1 MRKILTFIAATLITG
16 SLFAGGLVTNSN
28 QSAMFTRLQNRNAS
42 TSIDAVYYNP
52 AGLTKLG
59 DGFHLS
65 LNNQIIKQ
73 TKTVRNNYS
82 YLNGTPVDYVGDVNA
97 PVYPGVYVA
106 YKTGKLAISA
116 GFNPIGGGGGAKYN
130 KGLPSFEMG
139 ISDLVP
145 GLASK
150 LSPFATSIPGVN
162 SITGYKADIYFEG
175 TSVYFGYQ
183 ANVSYALSDA
193 LSIALGA
200 RMVSAKNTYSGYIRN
215 TQILTPTAFGTSG
228 GWQAPGAYL
237 RFVAGLLPEP
247 YKTALNTSATGLDSQ
262 TSVEADAEQKGT
274 GYTPIISLNF
284 SPSDKLNLA
293 IKYEFKTKLELTTTV
308 KDGKNAGG
316 MFIDGGKTVADMPA
330 ILSLGAEYKAM
341 ENLML
346 TASMNTYFDKNV
358 DYDGS
363 TTVDVPMIKKN
374 FLEYGLG
381 AEYSVSEKLRAS
393 LGWVATSTGVNS
405 DYQNDQRYSTNTNSF
420 GAGIGFKIS
429 PMIDLNLGGQYT
441 MYKEG
446 SKNITHLLGT
456 TSVPGIIETYNK
468 KTMIFAIGLDFTFG
482 K

>member
-1 MRKILTFIAATLITG
+1 MRKILTFIAAILIAG
-16 SLFAGGLVTNSN
+16 NLLAGGLVTNTN

-42 TSIDAVYYNP
+42 TGIDAVYYNP
-52 AGLTKLG
+52 AGLTRLG
-59 DGFHLS
+59 DGLYVS
-65 LNNQIIKQ
+65 INNQTIGQ
-73 TKTVRNNYS
+73 TKTVGNNYP
-82 YLNGTPVDYVGDVNA
+82 YLNGKPVDYVGKVSA
-97 PVYPGVYVA
+97 PIYPGVYVA
-106 YKTGKLAISA
+106 FKTGKLAFSA
-116 GFNPIGGGGGAKYN
+116 GFNPIGGGGGAKYD

-145 GLASK
+145 GLNGQLTPLAG
-150 LSPFATSIPGVN
+150 SIPNVN
-162 SITGYKADIYFEG
+162 TIAGYQADIYFEG

-183 ANVSYALSDA
+183 ANVSYAITEA
-193 LSIALGA
+193 LSFALGG
-200 RMVSAKNTYSGYIRN
+200 RMVLAKNTYNGYIRN
-215 TQILTPTAFGTSG
+215 TKILAPASYGGLQSPGT
-228 GWQAPGAYL
+228 YL
-237 RFVAGLLPEP
+237 RFVAGLVPEP
-247 YKTALNTSATGLDSQ
+247 TKSTLNGTATAIDGK
-262 TSVEADAEQKGT
+262 TSVEADVEQTGS

-293 IKYEFKTKLELTTTV
+293 MKYEFKTKLELTTSV

-316 MFIDGGKTVADMPA
+316 MFTDGGKTIADMPA
-330 ILSLGAEYKAM
+330 MLSFGAEYKAT
-341 ENLML
+341 EKLMV

-363 TTVDVPMIKKN
+363 ATLDIPMIKKN

-381 AEYSVSEKLRAS
+381 AEYSLSEKLRAS
-393 LGWVATSTGVNS
+393 AGWVATSTGVNS

-420 GAGIGFKIS
+420 GAGFGYRITS
-429 PMIDLNLGGQYT
+429 MIDLNIGGQYT

-456 TSVPGIIETYNK
+456 TSVPGITETYNK